1 MKARIITTA
10 EGKWI
15 NVDDCRRILRDNDEF
30 VTRYMH
36 VMVVGYRKGE
46 VLEGFRRCIA
56 GAIAELAGEM
66 PEVIKDGKETSP

>member
-15 NVDDCRRILRDNDEF
+15 NVEDCRRILRDNDEF
-30 VTRYMH
+30 VKRCMAI
-36 VMVVGYRKGE
+36 VVVGYRRGA
-46 VLEGFRRCIA
+46 VLEGFRRCIG

-66 PEVIKDGKETSP
+66 TEEGELK